1 MSGCSGLRQ
10 LPDSLGYLKHLQH
23 LKLSGCSSVKAVPR
37 SLCSP
42 TQLQYLNLSSF
53 ACLEGLP
60 EGIGSLVDLRHLYM
74 SGCEQIRELQ
84 ESLMKIQSLS
94 HLNLSCCRRIRRGS
108 LAGVRGL
115 TALQHLDISRLWQV
129 WRACTSK
136 VTAVSIIPGWLM
148 AISRHLTNLVS
159 FELRDLPTCSNLLP
173 LGQLPHL
180 DKLSLWKLPAIK
192 RIDREFCGGNRAFRR
207 LLSF

>member
-37 SLCSP
+37 SLCCP

-94 HLNLSCCRRIRRGS
+94 HLNLSCCRLIRRGS

-115 TALQHLDISRLWQV
+115 TALQHMDISRLWHV

-136 VTAVSIIPGWLM
+136 VTAVQVALGIRLTETDRFGSSILYKI
-148 AISRHLTNLVS
+148 
-159 FELRDLPTCSNLLP
+159 
-173 LGQLPHL
+173 
-180 DKLSLWKLPAIK
+180 
-192 RIDREFCGGNRAFRR
+192 R
-207 LLSF
+207 LA

>member
-115 TALQHLDISRLWQV
+115 TALQHLD
-129 WRACTSK
+129 
-136 VTAVSIIPGWLM
+136 
-148 AISRHLTNLVS
+148 
-159 FELRDLPTCSNLLP
+159 SNLLP

-192 RIDREFCGGNRAFRR
+192 RIDREFCGGNGAFRR
-207 LLSF
+207 SLSF